1 MASTRMAMANGRL
14 HRAFLEKSGIRFGAL
29 EREHERLRCSH
40 PVAHCRA
47 SALSLVPVPGRRDA
61 GQAIAATGSVFRT
74 IARQDSVLYSGRR
87 WTDVFRRRA
96 QYIFGASGVLGATWR
111 SGYATVC
118 KTVYPG
124 SIPGVAS
131 KTSHPGI
138 RENATSRSSCGGLLS
153 CRCARFRGGRKPV
166 GPNRPNP
173 APPLAQSR
181 QSRAQA
187 SASSL
192 LLCSNVLLSCSKH
205 K

>member
-131 KTSHPGI
+131 SLYFNGLAHISKGHFWRKFSAWGPTGDPRGQ
-138 RENATSRSSCGGLLS
+138 CG
-153 CRCARFRGGRKPV
+153 
-166 GPNRPNP
+166 
-173 APPLAQSR
+173 
-181 QSRAQA
+181 RAQA
-187 SASSL
+187 AGKGRPRAANTGAASRL
-192 LLCSNVLLSCSKH
+192 RARRR
-205 K
+205 